1 MSQGAIKKGA
11 IISYISIFL
20 HIAISFVYTPWMINQ
35 IGKSDYGLY
44 TLVTSFISYFI
55 LDFGLTGSVQRFI
68 AKYRAEG
75 DQRKIENML
84 GLITKVY
91 LSIDGVIF
99 IILFI
104 LFFFISGIFQGL
116 TPEEIEKLKVLYIIA
131 GTFSI
136 LSFVFKPMN
145 GAMMAYEF
153 FVESKLI
160 DVFQNVGT
168 VLFII
173 VVLLSGGGVYELVF
187 VTGFV
192 SFTASLLKFIIFRTK
207 SRIKTN
213 WSFWNTA
220 EMKTLLF
227 FSVWVFL
234 IGLAQRFRLSLMPS
248 VLGVFNNTTEIS
260 IFSIGMMIEGMVYT
274 LSSALNGLFLPKV
287 TRMVHNS
294 QNRSEVTTLMIRVGR
309 LQLYISGVIL
319 FGFTLIGS
327 EFISLWIGPDFINSY
342 YVALLL
348 ISSNIVSLTQSIAND
363 VVYAENKVRYTAS
376 FTFISSGLGL
386 LFAILFSK
394 YLGAIGC
401 AIATAFSLW
410 AYLLLANIFYKK
422 TLKLELGRFF
432 KECHWKIIPLQFIVT
447 LCFYGI
453 KQFITLNSWIAF
465 FAYGTIYIIIICL
478 VSYFC
483 LFNNEEKQLVPIKLR

>member
-75 DQRKIENML
+75 DLGKIENML

-116 TPEEIEKLKVLYIIA
+116 TPEEIDKLKVLYVIA
-131 GTFSI
+131 GTFSV
-136 LSFVFKPMN
+136 LSFAFKPMN
-145 GAMMAYEF
+145 GAMMAYEY
-153 FVESKLI
+153 FVDSKLI

-168 VLFII
+168 VLLI
-173 VVLLSGGGVYELVF
+173 VIVLLLGGGVFELVF

-192 SFTASLLKFIIFRTK
+192 SFSASFLKYVIFRKK
-207 SRIKTN
+207 SKIKTN
-213 WSFWNTA
+213 WSFWDSK
-220 EMKTLLF
+220 EMKILLS

-248 VLGVFNNTTEIS
+248 VLGIFNNTTEIS

-309 LQLYISGVIL
+309 LQLYISGVII
-319 FGFTLIGS
+319 FGFALVGS
-327 EFISLWIGPDFINSY
+327 EFISLWIGSDFINSY

-386 LFAILFSK
+386 FLAIIFSK

-401 AIATAFSLW
+401 AMATSFSLW
-410 AYLLLANIFYKK
+410 SYLLLANVFYKR
-422 TLKLELGRFF
+422 TLNLEVGRFF
-432 KECHWKIIPLQFIVT
+432 KECHWKIIPLQLLVT
-447 LCFYGI
+447 LCFYGV
-453 KQFITLNSWIAF
+453 KQFITLDSWLAF
-465 FAYGTIYIIIICL
+465 LAYGTTYVFVL
-478 VSYFC
+478 FLLSFFF
-483 LFNNEEKQLVPIKLR
+483 LFNGEEKQLVPIKLK